1 MNLLIAPDLIFSTIL
16 SAKLKTW
23 LWAKPTIISPLSISF
38 GGWQVFAS
46 SIISEKSFVPS
57 ALTFIL
63 FQPGYPAA
71 LVVNTL
77 SLYEALFK
85 GGTIQLVVK
94 TIGPLKFVKSF
105 LWSHQAFP

>member
-1 MNLLIAPDLIFSTIL
+1 M
-16 SAKLKTW
+16 
-23 LWAKPTIISPLSISF
+23 
-38 GGWQVFAS
+38 
-46 SIISEKSFVPS
+46 ISEKSFVPS

-63 FQPGYPAA
+63 FHPGYPAA

-77 SLYEALFK
+77 SLYVAFFT

-105 LWSHQAFP
+105 L